1 MIRKGNY
8 LLGSAES
15 GGDEGNRTPDLLNA
29 IQMLSQLSYIPFDS
43 KLVSLGMLSIDIIRS
58 NRMSDSVEEL
68 QKKIKIQNDIIK
80 GYEKVLRLNEQE
92 LENADE
98 IIRMYETIIQYSGQ
112 ELKDVKEAF
121 DATSIVTNLSRDE
134 LISAMNRIK
143 ELEHANKRLR
153 EESLKFQS

>member
-1 MIRKGNY
+1 
-8 LLGSAES
+8 
-15 GGDEGNRTPDLLNA
+15 
-29 IQMLSQLSYIPFDS
+29 
-43 KLVSLGMLSIDIIRS
+43 
-58 NRMSDSVEEL
+58 MSDSVEEL

-112 ELKDVKEAF
+112 ELKNVKEAF

-134 LISAMNRIK
+134 LITAMSKIK
-143 ELEHANKRLR
+143 DLELANKKLR
-153 EESLKFQS
+153 EQSLKFQA

>member
-1 MIRKGNY
+1 
-8 LLGSAES
+8 
-15 GGDEGNRTPDLLNA
+15 
-29 IQMLSQLSYIPFDS
+29 
-43 KLVSLGMLSIDIIRS
+43 
-58 NRMSDSVEEL
+58 MSDSVEEL

-98 IIRMYETIIQYSGQ
+98 IIRMYETIIQYSGR

-121 DATSIVTNLSRDE
+121 DATSVVTNLSRDE

-143 ELEHANKRLR
+143 ELELANKKLR

>member
-1 MIRKGNY
+1 
-8 LLGSAES
+8 
-15 GGDEGNRTPDLLNA
+15 
-29 IQMLSQLSYIPFDS
+29 
-43 KLVSLGMLSIDIIRS
+43 
-58 NRMSDSVEEL
+58 MSDSVEEL

-112 ELKDVKEAF
+112 ELKNVKEAF

-134 LISAMNRIK
+134 LITAMTKIK
-143 ELEHANKRLR
+143 DLELANKKLR

>member
-1 MIRKGNY
+1 
-8 LLGSAES
+8 
-15 GGDEGNRTPDLLNA
+15 
-29 IQMLSQLSYIPFDS
+29 
-43 KLVSLGMLSIDIIRS
+43 
-58 NRMSDSVEEL
+58 MSDSVEEL

-143 ELEHANKRLR
+143 ELELANRKLR